1 MYYYQLHIRLTEHN
15 RAAKYNLIFCNFTHH
30 QFPADG
36 TQNTSTAASH
46 TGHCKGHRQGKV
58 KRKMKIETHNIN
70 DIKIAE
76 ITSDETIITTSQD
89 GLDLL
94 GNLYYQGFD
103 RIVLNEKN
111 ITPNFFDLKTG
122 IAGEILQKFST
133 YRVRLAIV
141 GDFSK
146 YTSKS
151 LTDFIYES
159 NKGRHINFINSTTE
173 ALKILSA

>member
-1 MYYYQLHIRLTEHN
+1 
-15 RAAKYNLIFCNFTHH
+15 
-30 QFPADG
+30 
-36 TQNTSTAASH
+36 
-46 TGHCKGHRQGKV
+46 
-58 KRKMKIETHNIN
+58 MKIEAHNLN
-70 DIKIAE
+70 DTKIAE
-76 ITSDETIITTSQD
+76 ITSDETIISTAED

-111 ITPNFFDLKTG
+111 ITPEFFDLKNG

-146 YTSKS
+146 FTSKS
-151 LTDFIYES
+151 LTDFIYKS
-159 NKGRHINFINSTTE
+159 NKGRHINFVNSTTE
-173 ALKILSA
+173 AIKILSTK

>member
-1 MYYYQLHIRLTEHN
+1 
-15 RAAKYNLIFCNFTHH
+15 
-30 QFPADG
+30 
-36 TQNTSTAASH
+36 
-46 TGHCKGHRQGKV
+46 
-58 KRKMKIETHNIN
+58 MKIETHNIN
-70 DIKIAE
+70 DTKIAE
-76 ITSDETIITTSQD
+76 LISNKTIINKTED

-103 RIVLNEKN
+103 KIIINEQN
-111 ITPNFFDLKTG
+111 ILPDFFDLKNG

-151 LTDFIYES
+151 LNDFIYES
-159 NKGRHINFINSTTE
+159 NKAKQINFVATQSE
-173 ALKILSA
+173 AIKVLSK